1 MVMEFK
7 LMTTTKVMNKID
19 RVKELIIQ
27 EVKSLSEMY
36 EDSVFDLTEF
46 NETVNKTDNLDELDD
61 YVTDYL
67 YSKEILEKE
76 YEVADFWK
84 YIYREVAG
92 LN

>member
-1 MVMEFK
+1 ME
-7 LMTTTKVMNKID
+7 KID
-19 RVKELIIQ
+19 RIKELIIK

-67 YSKEILEKE
+67 YSEEILEKE

>member
-1 MVMEFK
+1 MEK
-7 LMTTTKVMNKID
+7 LD
-19 RVKELIIQ
+19 RVKELIIK
-27 EVKSLSEMY
+27 EVKHLSEMY
-36 EDSVFDLTEF
+36 EDTVFDFTEF
-46 NETVNKTDNLDELDD
+46 NETVNKTDDLGKLED

-67 YSKEILEKE
+67 YSEMILEKE

>member
-1 MVMEFK
+1 MEK
-7 LMTTTKVMNKID
+7 LD
-19 RVKELIIQ
+19 RIKELIIK

-84 YIYREVAG
+84 YIYREVAD

>member
-1 MVMEFK
+1 
-7 LMTTTKVMNKID
+7 MTKID
-19 RVKELIIQ
+19 KVKELVIK

-46 NETVNKTDNLDELDD
+46 NETVNKTDDLGKLED

-67 YSKEILEKE
+67 YSEEILEKE
-76 YEVADFWK
+76 YEVGEFWM
-84 YIYREVAG
+84 YIYKEVAG

>member
-1 MVMEFK
+1 ME
-7 LMTTTKVMNKID
+7 KID
-19 RVKELIIQ
+19 RVKELIIK

-46 NETVNKTDNLDELDD
+46 NETVNKTDDLDKLDD

-67 YSKEILEKE
+67 YSEEILEKE

>member
-1 MVMEFK
+1 
-7 LMTTTKVMNKID
+7 MTKID
-19 RVKELIIQ
+19 KVKELVIK

-36 EDSVFDLTEF
+36 EDSVYDLTEF
-46 NETVNKTDNLDELDD
+46 NETVNKIDDLDKLDD

-67 YSKEILEKE
+67 YSEEILEKE

>member
-1 MVMEFK
+1 MVMEK
-7 LMTTTKVMNKID
+7 LD
-19 RVKELIIQ
+19 RVKELVIK

-36 EDSVFDLTEF
+36 EDCIFDLTEF
-46 NETVNKTDNLDELDD
+46 NEIVNKTDNLDKLDHF
-61 YVTDYL
+61 VTDYL

>member
-1 MVMEFK
+1 
-7 LMTTTKVMNKID
+7 MTKID
-19 RVKELIIQ
+19 KVKELIIK

-46 NETVNKTDNLDELDD
+46 NETVNKTDDLDKLDD

-67 YSKEILEKE
+67 YSEEILEKE

>member
-1 MVMEFK
+1 MVMEK
-7 LMTTTKVMNKID
+7 LD
-19 RVKELIIQ
+19 RVKELIIK

-46 NETVNKTDNLDELDD
+46 NETVNKIDDLDKLDD

-67 YSKEILEKE
+67 YSEEILEKE

-84 YIYREVAG
+84 YIFKEVAG

>member
-1 MVMEFK
+1 MEFK
-7 LMTTTKVMNKID
+7 LMTTTKVINKID
-19 RVKELIIQ
+19 IVKELIIQ

>member
-1 MVMEFK
+1 MEK
-7 LMTTTKVMNKID
+7 LD
-19 RVKELIIQ
+19 RIKELIIK

-46 NETVNKTDNLDELDD
+46 NETVNKIDDLDKLDD

-67 YSKEILEKE
+67 YSNDILEKE

-84 YIYREVAG
+84 YIYKEVAG

>member
-1 MVMEFK
+1 
-7 LMTTTKVMNKID
+7 MNKID
-19 RVKELIIQ
+19 KVKELIIK

-36 EDSVFDLTEF
+36 EDSVYDLTEF
-46 NETVNKTDNLDELDD
+46 NETVNKIDDLDKLDD

-67 YSKEILEKE
+67 YSEEILEKE